1 MLIRASAIGTAML
14 LAGTAL
20 AHAAPTVATGYTLNI
35 LAAPPSGD
43 TSADSITAAGGGIF
57 VGYGDHHSPTGSD
70 GLSST
75 IVEYSTSGSVV
86 GSITVL
92 GHNDGLRFDAAT
104 GQLWALQ
111 NEDAN
116 PNLVLI
122 NPFTLAKSQAYSIP
136 NPHGGGYDDV
146 AFLGGKAYLTGS
158 NPTLDASGNSLG
170 TPALESV
177 SVPAS
182 GSTLV
187 ITPILSG
194 TATAHDTNTGASTT
208 LNLTDPDGVTTTPN
222 GSIQFTSQGDSK
234 LITVN
239 DPGTAS
245 QSTDVLSL
253 AAQVDD
259 IAYAASGDGALLFTD
274 ATTNALYSL
283 TGPFAP
289 GSAYVAAS
297 FPDGTANAG
306 TSLGLLDPA
315 NGDITPLVSGVNPG
329 GLLFEANAVPEPG
342 TVTLLGTGLLALLG
356 IRRAHARPS
365 AT

>member
-1 MLIRASAIGTAML
+1 MLTRASAIGAAML

-20 AHAAPTVATGYTLNI
+20 AHAAPTVAAGYTLST
-35 LAAPPSGD
+35 LTAAPSGD
-43 TSADSITAAGGGIF
+43 TGADSITAAGNNVF
-57 VGYGDHHSPTGSD
+57 VGYGDHHAPTGLD

-75 IVEYSTSGSVV
+75 IVEYSMTGSVL
-86 GSITVL
+86 GSTTVL
-92 GHNDGLRFDAAT
+92 GHNDGLRYDAAT

-111 NEDAN
+111 NEDSN

-122 NPFTLAKSQAYSIP
+122 NPTTLAKSQAYSIP

-158 NPTLDASGNSLG
+158 NPTVDANGNSLG

-177 SVPAS
+177 TIPAS
-182 GSTLV
+182 GSTLA

-194 TATAHDTNTGASTT
+194 AAAAHDTNTGAATA
-208 LNLTDPDGVTTTPN
+208 LNLTDPDGVTTTP
-222 GSIQFTSQGDSK
+222 GGAIQFTSQGDSK
-234 LITVN
+234 LITVHN
-239 DPGTAS
+239 PGTVS

-259 IAYAASGDGALLFTD
+259 IAYAASGDGTLLFTD
-274 ATTNALYSL
+274 ATTNALYAL

-297 FPDGTANAG
+297 FPDGSANAG
-306 TSLGLLDPA
+306 TALGLLDPA

-329 GLLFEANAVPEPG
+329 GLLFVANAVPEPG
-342 TVTLLGTGLLALLG
+342 TAAILGMGLLALLG
-356 IRRAHARPS
+356 VRRARARPS
-365 AT
+365 AA